1 MTFKRWLHVTAS
13 ACWFGTC
20 LGICGCQDS
29 DSFSWKSILSTKADR
44 NVPESVASSAEA
56 QSDATAE
63 RESPR
68 ENIPGNA
75 NSGSVNVTTD
85 HSTFPAQASSQD
97 RPVSGGSGTQQHNH
111 FPDDS
116 PSATEIPVSSAS
128 STDHAPGSRVSSN
141 IPAGTSATKLSIRL
155 FTAVA
160 LAQTLP
166 TGTAMGFSAEY
177 QVSGGS
183 LNSAAQYAWRIQRS
197 DGEQMAFL
205 IPQLKSSGQLQ
216 TFVSGWRPRQG
227 PFTSQIV
234 EVAADGSQHP
244 VSRSVSHR

>member
-1 MTFKRWLHVTAS
+1 MTFKRWLYVTAS
-13 ACWFGTC
+13 ACWFGIC
-20 LGICGCQDS
+20 LGTCGCQDS

-44 NVPESVASSAEA
+44 NVPESVASSEET

-63 RESPR
+63 RESLR

-85 HSTFPAQASSQD
+85 HSTFSAQGSSQD
-97 RPVSGGSGTQQHNH
+97 RPVSGGPGIQQHNH
-111 FPDDS
+111 FPDES

-128 STDHAPGSRVSSN
+128 STEPAPGNRGSSN
-141 IPAGTSATKLSIRL
+141 IPSGPSATKLSIRL

-166 TGTAMGFSAEY
+166 TGTAMGFSVEY
-177 QVSGGS
+177 QISGGS
-183 LNSAAQYAWRIQRS
+183 PIPAAQYAWRIQRS
-197 DGEQMAFL
+197 DGEQAVFV
-205 IPQLKSSGQLQ
+205 IPQLKSRGQLQ

-234 EVAADGSQHP
+234 EVVADGSQHP

>member
-1 MTFKRWLHVTAS
+1 MTFKGCFHVTVF
-13 ACWFGTC
+13 ACWLGTC

-29 DSFSWKSILSTKADR
+29 DSLSWKSILSTQADR
-44 NVPESVASSAEA
+44 NVPESVASSEQG

-68 ENIPGNA
+68 ENIPASA
-75 NSGSVNVTTD
+75 NSGSASVTIG
-85 HSTFPAQASSQD
+85 HSTLPAQSSLQN
-97 RPVSGGSGTQQHNH
+97 RPVSGGPGTQQHNH
-111 FPDDS
+111 TPDES
-116 PSATEIPVSSAS
+116 PSVAEIPASSAS
-128 STDHAPGSRVSSN
+128 STDNAPGGRVSSD
-141 IPAGTSATKLSIRL
+141 IPVGTSATKLSIRL

-166 TGTAMGFSAEY
+166 TGTAMGFSVEY
-177 QVSGGS
+177 QVSSGS
-183 LNSAAQYAWRIQRS
+183 PNPAAQYAWRIQRS
-197 DGEQMAFL
+197 DGEQMAFV

-227 PFTSQIV
+227 PFNSQVV
-234 EVAADGSQHP
+234 EVVPDGSQHP